1 MRNPLPRPIALA
13 AGATTTAAVPQRA
26 AFLRHCVL
34 ALVAAVAAVGSFGA
48 HAQAFPTKPVT
59 LVIPFAA
66 GGPTD
71 LLGRALAQSM
81 GASLGQ
87 TVIVENRA
95 GAGGTVASASVA
107 RAAKDG
113 YTLLLHHIGMSTA
126 PSLYRKLSFDPLKD
140 FEYLGQV
147 ADVPMTVIGR
157 PDLPAKTPQELISY
171 LKRERKAVN
180 LSHAGLGA
188 ASQLCGMLLQQAV
201 GVESTTV
208 PFQGTAPALTALIGG
223 QVDLMCDQS
232 MQTVQHIKS
241 GKVKLYGVTTRE
253 RLKPLPDA
261 PTLREAGLKD
271 FEVVVWHGLYAPK
284 ATPAPVLATLNTA
297 LKAALKDPALI
308 KRLDDVGVVVV
319 KPELQTPE
327 GLRTQLSSEVD
338 RWGALIRQAGTYA
351 D

>member
-1 MRNPLPRPIALA
+1 MRHPLPGPNARA
-13 AGATTTAAVPQRA
+13 ADDTSTAVPQRGR
-26 AFLRHCVL
+26 FLRHCIS
-34 ALVAAVAAVGSFGA
+34 ALVAAVATVGSFSA
-48 HAQAFPTKPVT
+48 CAQAFPTKPVT

-81 GASLGQ
+81 GARLGQ
-87 TVIVENRA
+87 TVIVENKA
-95 GAGGTVASASVA
+95 GAGGTVASAYVA
-107 RAAKDG
+107 RATKDG

-157 PDLPAKTPQELISY
+157 PDLPAKTPQELIAY
-171 LKRERKAVN
+171 LKREGKAVN

-201 GVESTTV
+201 GAESTTV

-232 MQTVQHIKS
+232 MQTVQHIKA

-253 RLKPLPDA
+253 RLKPMPDA

-284 ATPAPVLATLNTA
+284 ATPAPVLAALNTA

-308 KRLDDVGVVVV
+308 KRLDDVGVQVV
-319 KPELQTPE
+319 KEGLQTPE
-327 GLRTQLSSEVD
+327 ALHAQLSAEVN

>member
-1 MRNPLPRPIALA
+1 MRHPLPGPNARA
-13 AGATTTAAVPQRA
+13 ADDTSTAVPQRGR
-26 AFLRHCVL
+26 FLRHCIS
-34 ALVAAVAAVGSFGA
+34 ALVAAVATVGSFSA
-48 HAQAFPTKPVT
+48 CAQAFPTKPVT

-87 TVIVENRA
+87 TVIVENKA
-95 GAGGTVASASVA
+95 GAGGTVASAYVA
-107 RAAKDG
+107 RATKDG

-157 PDLPAKTPQELISY
+157 PDLPAKTPQELIAY
-171 LKRERKAVN
+171 LKREGKAVN

-201 GVESTTV
+201 GAESTTV

-232 MQTVQHIKS
+232 MQTVQHIKA

-284 ATPAPVLATLNTA
+284 GTPKPVLEKLT
-297 LKAALKDPALI
+297 AALQKSVTDPDVI
-308 KRLDDVGVVVV
+308 KRLDGMGVSAVSI
-319 KPELQTPE
+319 EQATPAALRAHLKNE
-327 GLRTQLSSEVD
+327 IDTLGGL
-338 RWGALIRQAGTYA
+338 LIKAGVQAN
-351 D
+351 

>member
-1 MRNPLPRPIALA
+1 MRNPLTTLIARA
-13 AGATTTAAVPQRA
+13 AEVTTTVPQRP

-34 ALVAAVAAVGSFGA
+34 ALVVAVAAAGSFSA
-48 HAQAFPTKPVT
+48 HAQAFPTKPIT

-95 GAGGTVASASVA
+95 GAGGTVASAYVA
-107 RAAKDG
+107 RATKDG

-157 PDLPAKTPQELISY
+157 PNLPANTPQELIAY
-171 LKRERKAVN
+171 LQREGKAVN

-201 GVESTTV
+201 GAESTTV

-232 MQTVQHIKS
+232 MQTVQHIKA

-284 ATPAPVLATLNTA
+284 ATPAPVLAALNTA

-308 KRLDDVGVVVV
+308 KRLDDVGVQVV
-319 KPELQTPE
+319 KEGLQTPE
-327 GLRTQLSSEVD
+327 ALHAQLSAEVT

>member
-1 MRNPLPRPIALA
+1 MRNLFPCPA
-13 AGATTTAAVPQRA
+13 ARTADDTTTAVLQWVTLIRNGI
-26 AFLRHCVL
+26 L
-34 ALVAAVAAVGSFGA
+34 ALVAAVGA
-48 HAQAFPTKPVT
+48 FSACAQSFPTKPVT

-95 GAGGTVASASVA
+95 GAGGTVASAYVA
-107 RAAKDG
+107 RASKDG

-157 PDLPAKTPQELISY
+157 PDLPANTPQELIAY
-171 LKRERKAVN
+171 LKREGKAVN

-201 GVESTTV
+201 GAESTTV
-208 PFQGTAPALTALIGG
+208 PFQGTAPALIGG

-232 MQTVQHIKS
+232 MQTVQHIKA

-284 ATPAPVLATLNTA
+284 ATPAPVLAALNA
-297 LKAALKDPALI
+297 AMRAALKDPALI
-308 KRLDDVGVVVV
+308 KRLDDVGVQVV
-319 KPELQTPE
+319 KQDLQTPE
-327 GLRTQLSSEVD
+327 GLRSQLSTEVD